1 MKKRNSKKIMLEAI
15 THVIIATVAVAVFI
29 GGALI
34 MKSWDKV
41 MPWKNPFESTQDF
54 TVEPDPD
61 SEKPIESELPIENTA
76 NVEDSEAPKVD
87 ETQPTEPKEI
97 ETDNET
103 DKQDIAYTENKS
115 ELIVNV
121 ATEQLGVP
129 FNQGGDSPEEGFD
142 STGFAYYCVN
152 QAGIEFPRSL
162 KDQLKSGAWVTF
174 EELKPGDIVY
184 FSHEVGGDAKFC
196 GVYVGGGLII
206 YSPVPD
212 DFVKT
217 ANITTNY
224 WTTHFVT
231 GLRVTSQTGE

>member
-1 MKKRNSKKIMLEAI
+1 MKKPNSRKIMLEAI
-15 THVIIATVAVAVFI
+15 THVIVAAVAVAVFI
-29 GGALI
+29 GGAFI
-34 MKSWDKV
+34 VKSWDKV

-54 TVEPDPD
+54 
-61 SEKPIESELPIENTA
+61 PIEVDPQPEDDSQSELPIESTS
-76 NVEDSEAPKVD
+76 NVEDLETPKAD
-87 ETQPTEPKEI
+87 ETQPEEQKEI
-97 ETDNET
+97 ETNNET
-103 DKQDIAYTENKS
+103 DKQDLAYNKDKS
-115 ELIVNV
+115 ELIVSV

-129 FNQGGDSPEEGFD
+129 FKQGGDSPDEGFD
-142 STGFAYYCVN
+142 TSGFTYYCVN

-162 KDQLKSGAWVTF
+162 KDQLESGAWVTY

>member
-1 MKKRNSKKIMLEAI
+1 MLEAI
-15 THVIIATVAVAVFI
+15 THVIVAAVAVAVFI
-29 GGALI
+29 GGAFI
-34 MKSWDKV
+34 VKSWDKV
-41 MPWKNPFESTQDF
+41 MPWENPFESTQDF
-54 TVEPDPD
+54 PLELDPQPEDD
-61 SEKPIESELPIENTA
+61 SQSELPIESTSNIEGLET
-76 NVEDSEAPKVD
+76 PKAD
-87 ETQPTEPKEI
+87 ETQPQEPKEN
-97 ETDNET
+97 ETNNET
-103 DKQDIAYTENKS
+103 DKQDIAYNEDKS
-115 ELIVNV
+115 ELIVSV

-129 FNQGGDSPEEGFD
+129 FKQGGDSPDEGFD
-142 STGFAYYCVN
+142 TSGFTYYCVN

-162 KDQLKSGAWVTF
+162 KDQLESGAWVTY

-184 FSHEVGGDAKFC
+184 FSNEVGGDAKFC

>member
-1 MKKRNSKKIMLEAI
+1 MKKKNSKKIMVEAI
-15 THVIIATVAVAVFI
+15 THVIIATIAVAVFI
-29 GGALI
+29 GGAFI
-34 MKSWDKV
+34 VKSWDKV
-41 MPWKNPFESTQDF
+41 MPRENPFDSTQDF
-54 TVEPDPD
+54 STEPDPD
-61 SEKPIESELPIENTA
+61 NEEPEQSELPIENTS
-76 NVEDSEAPKVD
+76 NVLDSEDPEAD
-87 ETQPTEPKEI
+87 ETQPEEPKEND
-97 ETDNET
+97 TNNET
-103 DKQDIAYTENKS
+103 DKQDLAYNEDKG
-115 ELIVNV
+115 ELIVQI
-121 ATEQLGVP
+121 ATEQLGAP
-129 FNQGGDSPEEGFD
+129 FKQGGDSPFDGFD
-142 STGFAYYCVN
+142 STGFTYYCVN

-162 KDQLKSGAWVTF
+162 KDQLESGAWVTL

>member
-1 MKKRNSKKIMLEAI
+1 MLEAI
-15 THVIIATVAVAVFI
+15 SHVAIAAVAVAVFI

-34 MKSWDKV
+34 VKSWDKV
-41 MPWKNPFESTQDF
+41 MPTKDPFVSETVDNTDATPETEEPTQ
-54 TVEPDPD
+54 T
-61 SEKPIESELPIENTA
+61 ELPIENTS
-76 NVEDSEAPKVD
+76 NTEEAEIPKAD
-87 ETQPTEPKEI
+87 ETQPSDEKEN
-97 ETDNET
+97 DVNDET
-103 DKQDIAYTENKS
+103 DKQDSAYNEDKGA
-115 ELIVNV
+115 LIVEV
-121 ATEQLGVP
+121 ATGQLGVP
-129 FNQGGDSPEEGFD
+129 FTQGGDSPEEGFD
-142 STGFAYYCVN
+142 TSGFTYYCVN
-152 QAGIEFPRSL
+152 QAGIEFPRNL
-162 KDQLKSGAWVTF
+162 KDQLKSGAWVTID
-174 EELKPGDIVY
+174 ELKPGDLAY